1 MKKDDIKQKVEQ
13 FANGLDA
20 DCIVI
25 VNPKDGDRVYA
36 CINGNATI
44 LVPMIFDAL
53 KKISNL
59 SNMPLA
65 TLLRIMADVVED
77 GENYGC

>member
-1 MKKDDIKQKVEQ
+1 MKTDDIQQKVKQ

-25 VNPKDGDRVYA
+25 VNPKDSDRFYA
-36 CINGNATI
+36 CLNGNVAF

-53 KKISNL
+53 KKISNR
-59 SNMPLA
+59 SNMPFA
-65 TLLRIMADVVED
+65 TLCRFMADVVED
-77 GENYGC
+77 GDKNEG